1 VLEHVDERLALLDD
15 DRRAQTV
22 IETTDVRVRRFVDV
36 PWESAAAEDEG
47 DGTWRIGCIGA
58 TG

>member
-1 VLEHVDERLALLDD
+1 M
-15 DRRAQTV
+15 RRAQTV
-22 IETTDVRVRRFVDV
+22 IEITDVRVRRFVEV
-36 PWESAAAEDEG
+36 PWESAAGEDEG